1 MKVKYIHNQQ
11 KFTTSN
17 LVKLQRHSI
26 WKQSTTYLLLP
37 FIGVVVG
44 FLSSCSREVS
54 LSPVVSPTVGESQN
68 QSSRPLTPTA
78 EDSNFVVEVVEKV
91 EPAVV
96 QINTSRTV
104 RTEVPQL
111 PDALNDPFFRRFFG
125 ETLPTQPQERV
136 VRGVGSGFIIDPNG
150 RILTNA
156 HVVNNADTVTVSFS
170 DGRTVEGKVL
180 GQDSVSDVA
189 VVQIPGNNLP
199 AVEIANP
206 DSAKPG
212 QWAIAIGN
220 PLGLQQTVTVG
231 VISAINRSLNLS
243 TRPSSYIQT
252 DAAIN
257 PGNSG
262 GPLLNARGQ
271 VIGVNTAIIQGAE
284 GIGFA
289 IPIDT
294 AQRIAQQL
302 ITQGKVEYPYLG
314 LQMLTLTPEVK
325 ERIKN
330 YPNSNVRILAD
341 QGILVV
347 RVIPNSPAARVGLR
361 PGDVIQTINNQPI
374 TTSEEVQQI
383 LEKNGLN
390 NNLQI
395 QVLRNGQ
402 NLQFT
407 VKPEPLP
414 SLNNTQ
420 S

>member
-1 MKVKYIHNQQ
+1 M
-11 KFTTSN
+11 SA
-17 LVKLQRHSI
+17 
-26 WKQSTTYLLLP
+26 KQGRMLLP
-37 FIGVVVG
+37 LCGIMVG
-44 FLSSCSREVS
+44 FLSSCSRELTREAPS
-54 LSPVVSPTVGESQN
+54 ATVVSPTVSETQN
-68 QSSRPLTPTA
+68 QSPRPLTPTA
-78 EDSNFVVEVVEKV
+78 EDNNFVVEVVEKV
-91 EPAVV
+91 EPSVV
-96 QINTSRTV
+96 QINTSRTIKSQA
-104 RTEVPQL
+104 PQL

-125 ETLPTQPQERV
+125 ENLPTQPQERV
-136 VRGVGSGFIIDPNG
+136 VRGLGSGFIIDPNG

-180 GQDSVSDVA
+180 GQDTVTDVA

-199 AVEIANP
+199 AVQIANP
-206 DSAKPG
+206 DSVKPG

-314 LQMLTLTPEVK
+314 IQMVTLTPEVK
-325 ERIKN
+325 QRINN
-330 YPNSNVRILAD
+330 YPNSNIRITAD
-341 QGILVV
+341 RGILVV
-347 RVIPNSPAARVGLR
+347 RVVPNSPAARVGLR
-361 PGDVIQTINNQPI
+361 AGDIIQSMNNQSI
-374 TTSEEVQQI
+374 TTSEEVQQV

-414 SLNNTQ
+414 SQNNIQ

>member
-1 MKVKYIHNQQ
+1 MHKL
-11 KFTTSN
+11 TTH
-17 LVKLQRHSI
+17 V
-26 WKQSTTYLLLP
+26 LLP
-37 FIGVVVG
+37 FVGIMTG
-44 FLSSCSREVS
+44 FLSSCSTDFSGKVRPSIV
-54 LSPVVSPTVGESQN
+54 PSPTVKETQN

-78 EDSNFVVEVVEKV
+78 EDNNFVVAVVEKV

-96 QINTSRTV
+96 QINTSRTI
-104 RTEVPQL
+104 RTQVPQI
-111 PDALNDPFFRRFFG
+111 PDTFNDPFFRRFFG
-125 ETLPTQPQERV
+125 ENLPTQPQERV
-136 VRGVGSGFIIDPNG
+136 VRGLGSGFVIDPNG

-156 HVVNNADTVTVSFS
+156 HVVNDADTVTVSFS

-180 GQDSVSDVA
+180 GKDTVTDVA

-199 AVEIANP
+199 TVEIANP
-206 DSAKPG
+206 DIVKPG
-212 QWAIAIGN
+212 QWAVAIGN

-243 TRPSSYIQT
+243 SRPSSYIQT

-325 ERIKN
+325 QRINN

-341 QGILVV
+341 QGILIIRVV
-347 RVIPNSPAARVGLR
+347 PNSPAARIGLR
-361 PGDVIQTINNQPI
+361 PGDVILRINNQPV

-395 QVLRNGQ
+395 QVLRNAQ
-402 NLQFT
+402 NLVFT

-414 SLNNTQ
+414 SPNNIQ